1 MHLLA
6 GPTTPTRQRHRAITP
21 HRFRLIPV
29 RSPLLR
35 ESRLLSLPRPTEMFQ
50 FGRFPPLGLCVQP
63 RVTGHDPCRV
73 SPFGH
78 PRIQALLA
86 APRGFSQ
93 PHASFFG
100 SWRQG
105 IHRKPFLTWPIDAR
119 ARYEVLKVLGAL
131 RPRPEGSHP
140 QHRTAC
146 PAGAS
151 PQPRV
156 PPSRGW
162 TPDRCWRDA
171 GRIVS
176 VQPRASRS
184 SRSRPPRSRRLRRRG
199 RVPMLLRKEVIQ
211 PHLPVRLPCYDF
223 TPIAGPTFGSS
234 LPKGWATDFGCYRL
248 SWCDG
253 RCVQGPG
260 TYSPRRC

>member
-1 MHLLA
+1 MGPPDSHGISRAPCYSGTLPGDPSPFDYRAVTFCGRPFQVRSSRYGFSDSPKGPVTLLA

-50 FGRFPPLGLCVQP
+50 FERFPPSGLCVQP

-73 SPFGH
+73 SPFGY
-78 PRIQALLA
+78 PRIKALLA

-93 PHASFFG
+93 PHASFIG
-100 SWRQG
+100 SWRLG

-119 ARYEVLKVLGAL
+119 ARYEVLKVLEAL

-151 PQPRV
+151 HAPRV
-156 PPSRGW
+156 RSRER
-162 TPDRCWRDA
+162 TPDGCA
-171 GRIVS
+171 TGR
-176 VQPRASRS
+176 
-184 SRSRPPRSRRLRRRG
+184 RPNS
-199 RVPMLLRKEVIQ
+199 Q
-211 PHLPVRLPCYDF
+211 CS
-223 TPIAGPTFGSS
+223 T
-234 LPKGWATDFGCYRL
+234 
-248 SWCDG
+248 
-253 RCVQGPG
+253 
-260 TYSPRRC
+260 

>member
-1 MHLLA
+1 MGPPDSHGISRAPCYLGTLPGDPRPFAYGAVTRCGGPFQVPSARHGFSDSLEAPVHLLA

-119 ARYEVLKVLGAL
+119 ARYEVLKVLGA
-131 RPRPEGSHP
+131 E
-140 QHRTAC
+140 A
-146 PAGAS
+146 
-151 PQPRV
+151 
-156 PPSRGW
+156 PSRGLA
-162 TPDRCWRDA
+162 PSA
-171 GRIVS
+171 PNS
-176 VQPRASRS
+176 VPG
-184 SRSRPPRSRRLRRRG
+184 RPPAASPGSPSRGDPRREETRG
-199 RVPMLLRKEVIQ
+199 RPNSQ
-211 PHLPVRLPCYDF
+211 
-223 TPIAGPTFGSS
+223 
-234 LPKGWATDFGCYRL
+234 
-248 SWCDG
+248 
-253 RCVQGPG
+253 
-260 TYSPRRC
+260 